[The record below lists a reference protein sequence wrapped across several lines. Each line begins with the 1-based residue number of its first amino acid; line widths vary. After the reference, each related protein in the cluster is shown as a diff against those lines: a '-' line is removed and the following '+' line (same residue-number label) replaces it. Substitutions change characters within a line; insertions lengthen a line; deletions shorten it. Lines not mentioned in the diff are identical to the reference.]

1 MSVLLEAS
9 GVTVVHEGR
18 TVLGG
23 VDLRVPAGRVLAVTG
38 PSGAGKTSLLWALA
52 GLRRP
57 DAGTVVLDGEP
68 LGDRDAAAGRGVVV
82 VPQGNGLASVLT
94 ASENVLVALLAGSV
108 PPAEARARALAALE
122 SVGLG
127 QAGHQARRGGCR
139 AASSSA
145 WPSPAGWRR
154 PGGCCSPT
162 SRPARLDA
170 TNRARVVDLL
180 RAEAARGAAVV
191 MATHDPDAAAAC
203 DGEPAPRRRR
213 PALAP
218 PAALTPCG
226 AGRPT
231 CETPR
236 PVAWCRR

>member
-1 MSVLLEAS
+1 MLLEAS

-127 QAGHQARRGGCR
+127 QAGHQLVEELSGGQQQRVAVARGL
-139 AASSSA
+139 AQ
-145 WPSPAGWRR
+145 AGRVLLADE
-154 PGGCCSPT
+154 PT
-162 SRPARLDA
+162 GELDA

-203 DGEPAPRRRR
+203 DGELHLDDGVPHWRR
-213 PALAP
+213 PLP
-218 PAALTPCG
+218 
-226 AGRPT
+226 
-231 CETPR
+231 
-236 PVAWCRR
+236 